1 MISPAG
7 ESPRIRREPSP
18 AQNEPPRPPPLVSP
32 AAGAGPA
39 PVPPAG
45 SVSGRSAAGRAPGA
59 RFAALGPAGILV
71 TGLASPVGSGAV
83 TPTATAPWPAAPGQA
98 ACHCAA
104 GNLRPARPRS
114 YSWPWDDRSMN
125 GTTGPPAGDVIT
137 DLGHDVYQI
146 DTQMAGYSGI
156 VAGYLIL
163 SD

>member
-1 MISPAG
+1 MISPGG

-39 PVPPAG
+39 PVPSAG
-45 SVSGRSAAGRAPGA
+45 SVSGRSARGPGA
-59 RFAALGPAGILV
+59 RFAALGRAGILV

-125 GTTGPPAGDVIT
+125 GTTGPPAGDVI
-137 DLGHDVYQI
+137 
-146 DTQMAGYSGI
+146 
-156 VAGYLIL
+156 
-163 SD
+163 